1 MFFPM
6 QFAKDSFYVALRDR
20 LAALNPARV
29 VYLDG
34 ASRPAVIVAE
44 NRAPGATVPF
54 DDAFYLRW
62 GAVRTVA
69 STQHARRPLLA
80 LDCVI
85 SYRTSGTA
93 DNSFTDRGRTV
104 ATLDLEL
111 LSIGSPGVTAKQD
124 FSQASVLDLGTKVLW
139 RRPQLSDLEVVG
151 SELRRSAPLTI
162 FFFPEVELP

>member
-1 MFFPM
+1 M

-44 NRAPGATVPF
+44 NQAPGSAVPF
-54 DDAFYLRW
+54 DNASYLRW
-62 GAVRTVA
+62 GAARMIA
-69 STQHARRPLLA
+69 STQHTRRPLLA

-93 DNSFTDRGRTV
+93 DNSFTDRGRTL
-104 ATLDLEL
+104 AALDLEL
-111 LSIGSPGVTAKQD
+111 LSITSPGVTAKQD
-124 FSQASVLDLGTKVLW
+124 FSQAPALDLGTKILW
-139 RRPQLSDLEVVG
+139 RRPQLGDVEVLG
-151 SELRRSAPLTI
+151 SELRRSAALTI
-162 FFFPEVELP
+162 FFFPEVDLP